1 MSHRTSRWRSAAL
14 QESHDENPA
23 ITPFI
28 ELLPSIIYKGNEVR
42 IGQFNFGALFPPP
55 GLLFLYFYIC
65 YIAA

>member
-1 MSHRTSRWRSAAL
+1 M